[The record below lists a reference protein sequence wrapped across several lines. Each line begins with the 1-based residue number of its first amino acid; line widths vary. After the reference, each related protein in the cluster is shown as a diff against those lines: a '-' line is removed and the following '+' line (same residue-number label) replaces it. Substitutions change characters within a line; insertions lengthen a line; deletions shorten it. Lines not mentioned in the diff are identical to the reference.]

1 MSTRSLLVAAT
12 ALAAGFS
19 ATNAEALAPYSMDET
34 LASTEPQ
41 TPLAEARL
49 APRDFAR
56 TPDAAFEPNP
66 SRPDRH
72 VRLQCVP
79 FARREAGIEIYGN
92 ANTWWAQAKDR
103 YQRDRAPHEGAV
115 AVFRGYAGA
124 ERGHVAVVR
133 QIVSERMIIV
143 DHANWLN
150 GGEITRDVP
159 VRDVSARGDWSQVQ
173 VWNVVQ
179 AHWGARTYNVQGF
192 ILNAPAKR
200 QEASNANAAT
210 S

>member
-1 MSTRSLLVAAT
+1 MSTTRLLVASAALVAGLHAT
-12 ALAAGFS
+12 S
-19 ATNAEALAPYSMDET
+19 AEALAPYAMDEN
-34 LASTEPQ
+34 LSATEPQ

-66 SRPDRH
+66 VMADRRAH
-72 VRLQCVP
+72 LQCVP
-79 FARREAGIEIYGN
+79 FARREAGIEIYGD
-92 ANTWWAQAKDR
+92 ANTWWVQAKNR
-103 YQRDRAPHEGAV
+103 YVRDRSPHEGAV
-115 AVFRGYAGA
+115 AVLRGYAGA

-133 QIVSERMIIV
+133 QMVSERIMIV

-159 VRDVSARGDWSQVQ
+159 VRDVSPHGDWSRVQ

-179 AHWGARTYNVQGF
+179 GHWGARTYIVQGF
-192 ILNAPAKR
+192 ILNAPVKTEA
-200 QEASNANAAT
+200 EASVHNAAG
-210 S
+210 

>member
-12 ALAAGFS
+12 ALAAGLS
-19 ATNAEALAPYSMDET
+19 AQNAEALAPYSMDES
-34 LASTEPQ
+34 LTEPQ
-41 TPLAEARL
+41 TPMANATL

-66 SRPDRH
+66 VMADRRAH
-72 VRLQCVP
+72 LQCVP
-79 FARREAGIEIYGN
+79 FARREAGIEIYGD
-92 ANTWWAQAKDR
+92 ANTWWAQAKNR
-103 YQRDRAPHEGAV
+103 YLRDRSPHEGAV
-115 AVFRGYAGA
+115 AVLRGYAGA

-133 QIVSERMIIV
+133 EVVSERMIIV

-173 VWNVVQ
+173 VWNVVGG
-179 AHWGARTYNVQGF
+179 HWGGRTYTVQGF
-192 ILNAPAKR
+192 ILNTPAKR
-200 QEASNANAAT
+200 EEASNPHAD